1 MIIGLKGIEELA
13 ALMPR
18 TNSELLQIDSMT
30 PDKVTKYSEQIMGIL
45 KEFWAAID
53 KREHDEIKRQ
63 IDSFNA
69 IQSQAP
75 SNFVSNDFGAMP
87 STSYGQNSF
96 GRASFGGTSNRDGR
110 GGAANN
116 NNGGGAANQFIT
128 NAGRK
133 AFNSAKN
140 KIARGEAAATKR
152 GGGTKPTRGRGT
164 KSYRFSL
171 PSD

>member
-63 IDSFNA
+63 IDSVNA

-75 SNFVSNDFGAMP
+75 LNINGNNDDGAMP
-87 STSYGQNSF
+87 SASYGRPSF
-96 GRASFGGTSNRDGR
+96 GRASFGGN
-110 GGAANN
+110 
-116 NNGGGAANQFIT
+116 
-128 NAGRK
+128 
-133 AFNSAKN
+133 
-140 KIARGEAAATKR
+140 
-152 GGGTKPTRGRGT
+152 
-164 KSYRFSL
+164 
-171 PSD
+171 